1 MSQEQTQAQPQ
12 PIQTVEQMANLVMDW
27 LQNRHAQL
35 SHLREIPD
43 TEKLEVTDEDTG
55 EVLVLEGDLRR
66 TFLMGL
72 AVAQT
77 IFIEPPFKVQ
87 EVEDDEDDEQD
98 A

>member
-12 PIQTVEQMANLVMDW
+12 PIETVEQMANLVMDW

-35 SHLREIPD
+35 NHLREIPD
-43 TEKLEVTDEDTG
+43 SEKLEVADEDTG

-77 IFIEPPFKVQ
+77 IFIDPPFKVA
-87 EVEDDEDDEQD
+87 EVDDEDDEQD